1 MWAIELSHARA
12 VWGWHFWRSIQSQVN
27 KYLWQWVQY
36 ENDFVYW
43 QVPLHKDFQ
52 ETAKKNIFVG
62 PQPRVPPKIGN
73 LAVSCSRD
81 GLVWVQRW
89 VLTLPSGLRDTSTHT
104 FFESSWRHQLSKF
117 RQNYKD
123 KDADRITGTVLV
135 CSIFGILMTQAFKVW
150 WWIPSVTN
158 MTNVTNMTHMTNLT
172 SWDPV
177 GLPLDTLGPCRHTPW
192 PPWTL

>member
-62 PQPRVPPKIGN
+62 PRPRVPPKIGN

-89 VLTLPSGLRDTSTHT
+89 VLTLPSGFRDTSTHT
-104 FFESSWRHQLSKF
+104 FLKAHDVISYPNS
-117 RQNYKD
+117 
-123 KDADRITGTVLV
+123 DRITKTKTLIELLEQ
-135 CSIFGILMTQAFKVW
+135 CWCALFSESW
-150 WWIPSVTN
+150 WLKHSKFDGGYQVRQMW
-158 MTNVTNMTHMTNLT
+158 HM
-172 SWDPV
+172 
-177 GLPLDTLGPCRHTPW
+177 W
-192 PPWTL
+192 PPGTQ

>member
-104 FFESSWRHQLSKF
+104 FFESSWRQLTKHGRKYKHKDKDS
-117 RQNYKD
+117 YKD
-123 KDADRITGTVLV
+123 KDAKIITETITW
-135 CSIFGILMTQAFKVW
+135 CST
-150 WWIPSVTN
+150 
-158 MTNVTNMTHMTNLT
+158 
-172 SWDPV
+172 
-177 GLPLDTLGPCRHTPW
+177 
-192 PPWTL
+192 